1 MNNLHNLPTT
11 SAAIPLTLLLTLLL
25 TACTATTVDRY
36 SDNDVQQL
44 NIREDGRVV
53 ILGRRHLGD
62 YETEPDFVECIGD
75 RLGNGNGVDVVPEA
89 SFVDQLYPWFEPR
102 TAPLK
107 LRRMQVMMQDPLL
120 AEQINN
126 MGVHYMVWIDGNTET
141 TTSQGS
147 VSCAIG
153 PGGGGCFGFAS
164 WDKVSSYEAIIWDVA
179 KMEEKGRISVDAE
192 GSSYMVAIVA
202 PVPFIARVQA
212 HACEE
217 LGKELRSFFSQG

>member
-1 MNNLHNLPTT
+1 VNKLSMASTG
-11 SAAIPLTLLLTLLL
+11 ILLTLLL
-25 TACTATTVDRY
+25 TACTATTLDRY
-36 SDNDVQQL
+36 SHNDVQQL
-44 NIREDGRVV
+44 NIREDDRVV
-53 ILGRRHLGD
+53 VLGRRHLGD
-62 YETEPDFVECIGD
+62 YETEPNFVECIGD
-75 RLGNGNGVDVVPEA
+75 RLGSGSVVDVVPES

-107 LRRMQVMMQDPLL
+107 LLRMQVMMQDPLI

-126 MGVHYMVWIDGNTET
+126 MGIHYMVWIDGNTET
-141 TTSQGS
+141 ESSQGS

-164 WDKVSSYEAIIWDVA
+164 WDNVSSYEAIIWDVE

-192 GSSYMVAIVA
+192 GSSYMLAIIA

-217 LGKELRSFFSQG
+217 LGKELRSFFLQG